1 MSKLLKDARV
11 HYIMFG
17 LILCLVPLLQEAKMV
32 KTSTVLL
39 LGSVLVYAVGTI
51 GLDILVG
58 YSGLISLGT
67 SGFMGLS
74 AYVSAYAITVLGLP
88 FEVGAVAAIAVTV
101 LVGALVGLISLRIQ
115 GIYLAIATLCI
126 SEILLKTFKEL
137 VWFTNSYSGQKVDYP
152 TLLGFLELDRNGTY
166 VLVTV
171 VLVALMIV
179 TSNLKNSRSGRA
191 LNAIR
196 QSEVAAQAMGVNL
209 LKTRMIAFIYA
220 TTCAAIAGVLYG
232 ALTNFVYPSTWTLS
246 LSLYFM
252 ASVIIGGTRSIPGN
266 ILGSFVVF
274 GLPELVL
281 KKIPVVG
288 ELSGFTMIVTGVL
301 IIVIVLLYPGGLI
314 HLPIQ
319 IWNKLRGAAKK
330 EVVKV

>member
-1 MSKLLKDARV
+1 MSKLLKDTRI
-11 HYIMFG
+11 HYVIFG

-39 LGSVLVYAVGTI
+39 LGSVLVYAIGTI

-74 AYVSAYAITVLGLP
+74 AYVSAYAVTVMGLP
-88 FEVGAVAAIAVTV
+88 FEVGAIAAIVITV

-137 VWFTNSYSGQKVDYP
+137 VWFTNSYSGQKMDYP

-171 VLVALMIV
+171 VLVVLMIV

-209 LKTRMIAFIYA
+209 LKTRMIAFMYA

-232 ALTNFVYPSTWTLS
+232 ALTNFVYPSTWNLT

-266 ILGSFVVF
+266 ILGAFVVF

-319 IWNKLRGAAKK
+319 IWRKIRKPARG
-330 EVVKV
+330 EGVKV

>member
-1 MSKLLKDARV
+1 MSKLLKDARI
-11 HYIMFG
+11 HYIIFG

-39 LGSVLVYAVGTI
+39 LGSVLVYAIGTI

-74 AYVSAYAITVLGLP
+74 AYVSAYATTVMGLP
-88 FEVGAVAAIAVTV
+88 FEVGAIAAIAVTV

-152 TLLGFLELDRNGTY
+152 TLLGFLELDRNATY

-232 ALTNFVYPSTWTLS
+232 ALTNFVYPSTWSLS

-252 ASVIIGGTRSIPGN
+252 ASVVIGGTRSIPGN

-314 HLPIQ
+314 HLPVQ
-319 IWNKLRGAAKK
+319 IWQKLRGTAKK